1 MYKHMQ
7 DCIFCKIIKGEIPN
21 YRVYE
26 DNKVLAFLDINPHAK
41 GHTVVIPKVHAETL
55 LDLNEELIGPLFK
68 GVKITQEKLDQV
80 LQPEGYNLGIN
91 HGEMAGQAIPHLHI
105 HILPRYLGDGG
116 GNIHSIVNNP
126 GSKSV
131 EELFKL
137 FK

>member
-68 GVKITQEKLDQV
+68 GVKIVQEKLDQV